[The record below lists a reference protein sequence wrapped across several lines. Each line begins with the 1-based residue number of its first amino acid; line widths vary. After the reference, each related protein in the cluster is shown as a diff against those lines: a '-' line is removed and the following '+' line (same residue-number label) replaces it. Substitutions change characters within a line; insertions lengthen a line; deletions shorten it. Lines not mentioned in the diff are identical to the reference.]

1 VWTTARTLVQCLT
14 MATAT
19 KTARASGVQTFVGLL
34 DHENEGSGSTGFI
47 EVPAEVVNEI
57 GQGKKRPP
65 VRALINGF
73 ELRTTI
79 AVYGG
84 KYYIPARN
92 EVRDAAKITHGDRVT
107 IEMSLDVA
115 PREVDLPDDLSAA
128 FKRDKT
134 AQAAFDK
141 LSFSHKKEYVQWIVE
156 AKREET
162 RTARVEKTLTMLKEG
177 NKGPKA

>member
-1 VWTTARTLVQCLT
+1 

-19 KTARASGVQTFVGLL
+19 KTATKTAKSGGVQTFVGVL

-47 EVPAEVVNEI
+47 EVPEAVVEAI

-84 KYYIPARN
+84 KYYIPARK
-92 EVRDAAKITHGDRVT
+92 EVRAAAKITHGDRVT
-107 IEMSLDVA
+107 IEMSLDDA
-115 PREVDLPDDLSAA
+115 PREVEIPEDLTAVL
-128 FKRDKT
+128 KKDKT

-141 LSFSHKKEYVQWIVE
+141 LAYSHKKEYVQWITE
-156 AKREET
+156 AKRKET
-162 RTARVEKTLTMLKEG
+162 RAARLEKMLTMLKEG
-177 NKGPKA
+177 SKGPKA